1 MSGDISDQSPPHD
14 DAGIIPRL
22 LHALFER
29 LDSVPNSSPS
39 GAQPESSVKVSF
51 IELYNEELRDLFSAD
66 DGVKVKMYDG
76 DVRQGQAATMVQGM
90 EEKYITSASN
100 GLKLLRHGSY
110 KRQVAATKCNDL
122 SSRSHTIFTVT
133 VLTTRTLENGEEIV
147 YSGKLN
153 LVDLAGSE
161 NIKRSE
167 AENKRATEA
176 GLINKS
182 LTALGRVINAL
193 VDKQKHIPY
202 RESNLTR
209 LLQDSLGGETKTCI
223 IATVSPAR
231 SNLQETVSTLNYAFR
246 AKNIRNKPQVNQLPK
261 KMLLKEFTIEIE
273 KLKSELIATRQRN
286 GVYLTQEAYDGMNN
300 EAESTRI
307 VIQEQRDKM
316 ETMECNLKNKV
327 QELFN
332 LNNNFKAFKEDNE
345 MTKVMLDNTK
355 STLEKT
361 EAVLEHTKRSLFE
374 EAFIRKQHQKTE
386 EKLAVVGKDLISTL
400 GHTTA
405 DINGL
410 HTKLRR
416 RSELHSIN
424 RQHWTDA
431 QVQVSETTQL
441 VEDRMDQLQSEQQA
455 LMGNLSSRMQ
465 SFIRDELLQLES
477 AKTDLQEKS
486 QLFCQTHAEVTTQ
499 TAQSRDEMNH
509 VLQEV
514 TSLREEVKSNVGAGL
529 SNLGDAAQRIS
540 AGIMTEIE
548 KFHTQLHSSYT
559 ALGQD
564 FKTIFGDLVKELG
577 GQRDEVKRLNRQIS
591 DANSKLAEENNNSID
606 KLQTLVT
613 KEKTTRNQ
621 ENKNLLLQIQE
632 LMEANANR
640 QELRMQ
646 EVAKLPVQ
654 LRQAQQAHEKV
665 QTGFVR
671 GTDEWVQRSVEVGDK
686 VAKSRDN
693 IKKRIQSDFSVNRML
708 YLP

>member
-1 MSGDISDQSPPHD
+1 MSGDISDQSPLHD

-29 LDSVPNSSPS
+29 LDSVPNSSPT
-39 GAQPESSVKVSF
+39 GALPESSVKVSF

-90 EEKYITSASN
+90 EEKYITGASH
-100 GLKLLRHGSY
+100 GLKLLRHGSH

-332 LNNNFKAFKEDNE
+332 LSSNFKAFKEDNE
-345 MTKVMLDNTK
+345 MTKVMLDHTK

-361 EAVLEHTKRSLFE
+361 EAVLQHTKRSLSE
-374 EAFIRKQHQKTE
+374 EAFVRRQHQKTE
-386 EKLAVVGKDLISTL
+386 EELAVVGKDLISTL
-400 GHTTA
+400 GHATS
-405 DINGL
+405 DIDSL

-416 RSELHSIN
+416 RSELHSVN
-424 RQHWTDA
+424 RQQWTDA
-431 QVQVSETTQL
+431 QVDVSQTTQL
-441 VEDRMDQLQSEQQA
+441 VEDRISGLQIDQEA
-455 LMGNLSSRMQ
+455 LVHSLSSRMQ
-465 SFIRDELLQLES
+465 LFINDELLQLES
-477 AKTDLQEKS
+477 AKTELGEKS
-486 QLFCQTHAEVTTQ
+486 QLFSQTHAEVTAQ
-499 TAQSRDEMNH
+499 TAQSRDETNR

-548 KFHTQLHSSYT
+548 TFHTQLHSSYT

-564 FKTIFGDLVKELG
+564 FKAIFGDLVQELAE
-577 GQRDEVKRLNRQIS
+577 QRGEVERLNQQIS
-591 DANSKLAEENNNSID
+591 DANQRLAEKQSNSID
-606 KLQTLVT
+606 QLQTLVT
-613 KEKTTRNQ
+613 KERTARNQ
-621 ENKNLLLQIQE
+621 DNKNLLLQIQE
-632 LMEANANR
+632 LIEANASQ
-640 QELRMQ
+640 QELRMREIAALPPQLQ
-646 EVAKLPVQ
+646 E
-654 LRQAQQAHEKV
+654 AQQAHEMA
-665 QTGFVR
+665 QRDFVR
-671 GTDEWVQRSVEVGDK
+671 GNDEWVQRSVKFGET
-686 VAKSRDN
+686 VAKSRDT
-693 IKKRIQSDFSVNRML
+693 IKRRVQGDFSVS
-708 YLP
+708 